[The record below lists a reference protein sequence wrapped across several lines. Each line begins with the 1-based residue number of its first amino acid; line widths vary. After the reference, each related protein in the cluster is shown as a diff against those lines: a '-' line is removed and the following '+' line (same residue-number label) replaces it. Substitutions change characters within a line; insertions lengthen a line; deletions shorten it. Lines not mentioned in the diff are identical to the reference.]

1 MTGTAGTLSRIAA
14 QTRAYRGWGVQPAP
28 VQISGTTFYD
38 TSGLGFFQYLLAE
51 PVCLARMKARPWRPP
66 A

>member
-1 MTGTAGTLSRIAA
+1 
-14 QTRAYRGWGVQPAP
+14 

-38 TSGLGFFQYLLAE
+38 TSGLDFFQYLLAE
-51 PVCLARMKARPWRPP
+51 PVCLP